1 MKNFWEKL
9 PKPFF
14 ALAPLDDVTDAA
26 FRRLIVSFGKPDV
39 MYTEFASADGLILAA
54 AERQDSVRRKLI
66 FSEREHP
73 IVAQLFTASTERMEQ
88 AANLVREL
96 GFDGIDINMGCPDRS
111 VEQSR
116 CGAALMKNP
125 KLARRLIQAAR
136 KAGLPVSVKTR
147 IGYARDEIDA
157 WVPELLAEN
166 LSAITIHARTRN
178 ELSDVPARWDS
189 VARAVKIRDELGSK
203 ALIIG
208 NGDVEDIPDARAKAR
223 ESRCDGVMLGR
234 AIMGNPWLFA
244 DRDTPPTPRE
254 RLLALADHL
263 RLYEQLLSDTTNYAV
278 MKKHFKGYVH
288 GWAPTEDTYGAKEL
302 RSRLME
308 TENVAEALSIIDDA
322 L

>member
-1 MKNFWEKL
+1 MKNFWQSL
-9 PKPFF
+9 PRPFF

-39 MYTEFASADGLILAA
+39 VYTEFASADGLILAA

-166 LSAITIHARTRN
+166 LSAIIIHARTRN